1 MIKNPKDIAK
11 LTSCFWG
18 NKKLRLE
25 KQTPKRGDNSRFKK
39 WKHES
44 VIKKRKKI
52 RHNNKSNESS
62 NGSSDE
68 YEAESKTDNYVGSY
82 DSSDNECNEWECSD
96 RRKKINRRNKTTC
109 EFSSATKVKKGL
121 KKIILKKNNASVLED
136 IKRN

>member
-1 MIKNPKDIAK
+1 M
-11 LTSCFWG
+11 
-18 NKKLRLE
+18 
-25 KQTPKRGDNSRFKK
+25 
-39 WKHES
+39 
-44 VIKKRKKI
+44 IKKRKKI

-82 DSSDNECNEWECSD
+82 DSSDSECNEWEYSD

-109 EFSSATKVKKGL
+109 KFSSAKRVKKGL
-121 KKIILKKNNASVLED
+121 KEILLKKNNASGLEY

>member
-18 NKKLRLE
+18 SKKLRLK

-82 DSSDNECNEWECSD
+82 DSSDNECNEWEYSD
-96 RRKKINRRNKTTC
+96 RQKKNRRNKTTC
-109 EFSSATKVKKGL
+109 EFSSAKRVKKGL
-121 KKIILKKNNASVLED
+121 KKIILKKNNASVLEY